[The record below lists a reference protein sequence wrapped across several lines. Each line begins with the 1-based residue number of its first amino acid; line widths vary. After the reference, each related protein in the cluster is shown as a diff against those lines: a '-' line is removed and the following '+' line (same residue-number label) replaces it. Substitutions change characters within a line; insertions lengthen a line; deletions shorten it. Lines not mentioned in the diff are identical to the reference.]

1 MAIRRYALYFL
12 TALMLISTL
21 SDAQKW
27 RIPFQYEKETN
38 VVGEKNQLKLENTV
52 IIKLKPEFA
61 SLLEQ
66 SDQKIKDLF
75 YPLDIHN
82 IKPLF
87 KPASDHAKGYRKKNT
102 VNLDLIYV
110 IQYTPSTMP
119 LDGVI
124 NFLSEFSYFEYCEPY
139 YVPMAATT
147 YIPNDPEVQPAGQ
160 QNYHLNHV
168 QAFDAWAIEQGNPGI
183 IIGVIDTGFDI
194 THDDLKNNYV
204 PGWDVADNDAN
215 VIHPT
220 EVHGTGVAG
229 VCSAEADNNLGI
241 AGSGFK
247 CKFMPIKASP
257 NAGNSIVAGYAG
269 IQYAAD
275 HGCQVMNLS
284 WGGLGGYSATLQ
296 EAINYAAIDM
306 DVVIVA
312 AAGNTDMEGDFFPA
326 AYDHVLSVCALDT
339 VFSPSAGKV
348 IDIRSRFRDIV
359 PGLASTYA
367 HSVDLGAHGTDY
379 LSTVFSNGYSGQY
392 GSSFSSPLVAGAA
405 GILRAH
411 YPGMTA
417 LQIMELLRVTSD
429 TIYHYTENLPFLEK
443 LGKGRLNM
451 YRALTDNSTPAIR
464 AITIDPEG
472 KHGNYFLSK
481 DTVTITLDLW
491 NYLRKTNDLTVYL
504 SSSSS
509 HVTILDHSINIGVL
523 DSMQGINTSS
533 LPLKFKVNA
542 TAGHNATV
550 TFRLGF
556 VDPTKEYSDYQ
567 YFSLIINPSNLN
579 ISTSKIL
586 STITPSGNL
595 GYNQSADGEGYLY
608 NGFNLLY
615 EQGLMI
621 ATPNNQVSDCVRSL
635 FGAIDN
641 EFKPTSYPTYIDPA
655 YKDMEIMNKMND
667 SLATSIIGVSIEQ
680 RAYTFDQPGLDQCY
694 IVEYQITNNRPGKID
709 TLYTGIFS
717 DWDIDDYSKNRA
729 GFDYARKLGYC
740 FSSLA
745 NKPYAGIALLTKQNP
760 TYYAMDNGTVPDIN
774 NINPNAA
781 FTTAQKLKTL
791 KSGIGRAQAGMIGSG
806 FDVSTVNGAEL
817 YDIESGQTHTVAF
830 AILAA
835 DNLSALQLQADDIKN
850 KFIDMKTSKVPTG
863 NTYYLC
869 DGETKDIDFT
879 PGNGVLFNFY
889 DQLTDNTILDHGN
902 SHTKVNASTA
912 DTLYVAGADSL
923 YESTTRVPMYINNSS
938 TAKANFGLSST
949 TLTFPSAATL
959 YLFNTSQNYTSITWD
974 YGDGESDTDIENPS
988 HAYTAIGSYTVSLT
1002 AMDDKGCSS
1011 TQTQDVEVSINTS
1024 IEVFPNPA
1032 NNILGFGNEIIDP
1045 GTLQI
1050 VNSIGQVVYEQVSIY
1065 IHNNKKIDVSPWPE
1079 GIYTL
1084 VFTTEKKQYTQH
1096 LLIRH

>member
-1 MAIRRYALYFL
+1 MAITRRPLYFF
-12 TALMLISTL
+12 TTLMLL
-21 SDAQKW
+21 SLVSSAQKW
-27 RIPFQYEKETN
+27 RVPFQYGKEAK
-38 VVGEKNQLKLENTV
+38 VVGQPNQLKLENTV
-52 IIKLKPEFA
+52 IVKLKPEFA
-61 SLLEQ
+61 ALLEEK
-66 SDQKIKDLF
+66 DQKIKDLF
-75 YPLDIHN
+75 YPLDINN

-87 KPASDHAKGYRKKNT
+87 QPISNQAKQYRKKNT
-102 VNLDLIYV
+102 INLDLIYV

-139 YVPMAATT
+139 YVPSAATT
-147 YIPNDPEVQPAGQ
+147 YIPNDTEVQPAGQ
-160 QNYHLNHV
+160 QYYHLNRV
-168 QAFDAWAIEQGNPGI
+168 QAFDAWAIEKGDPSI
-183 IIGVIDTGFDI
+183 VIGVIDTGFDI

-229 VCSAEADNNLGI
+229 ICSAEVDNNLGV

-257 NAGNSIVAGYAG
+257 NSGNSIVAGYAG
-269 IQYAAD
+269 VQYAANN
-275 HGCQVMNLS
+275 GCKVMNLS
-284 WGGLGGYSATLQ
+284 WGGMGGYSSTLQ
-296 EAINYAAIDM
+296 EIITYAAIDM
-306 DVVIVA
+306 DVVVIG
-312 AAGNTDMEGDFFPA
+312 AAGNTDIEGDFFPA

-359 PGLASTYA
+359 AGLAATYA
-367 HSVDLGAHGTDY
+367 HSVDIGAHGTGY
-379 LSTVFSNGYSGQY
+379 ISTKFFNGYEGQS
-392 GSSFSSPLVAGAA
+392 GSSFSAPLVAGAA

-411 YPGMTA
+411 YPEMTA

-429 TIYHYTENLPFLEK
+429 TLYHYTENIPFLEK

-451 YRALTDNSTPAIR
+451 YRALTDNSTPAVR
-464 AITIDPEG
+464 AVGIDPTG
-472 KHGNYFLSK
+472 KHGKDYLSK

-491 NYLRKTNDLTVYL
+491 NYLRKTNNLTVYL

-509 HVTILDHSINIGVL
+509 DVTILDHSINIGVL
-523 DSMQGINTSS
+523 DSMQGINTST

-542 TAGHNATV
+542 NASHNATV

-556 VDPTKEYSDYQ
+556 VDPAKEYSDYQ

-586 STITPSGNL
+586 STITPTGNL
-595 GYNQSADGEGYLY
+595 GYNQSAEGEGYVY

-621 ATPNNQVSDCVRSL
+621 ATPNNQVSDCVRGL
-635 FGAIDN
+635 FGAVEN
-641 EFKPTSYPTYIDPA
+641 EFKPTSFPTYIDPA

-667 SLATSIIGVSIEQ
+667 SLASSIIGVSIEQ

-694 IVEYQITNNRPGKID
+694 IVEYQITNDRPTPID
-709 TLYTGIFS
+709 TLYAGIFS
-717 DWDIDDYSKNRA
+717 DWDVDDYSKNRA

-745 NKPYAGIALLTKQNP
+745 NKPYVGIALLTKQNP

-781 FTTAQKLKTL
+781 FTTTQKLKTL

-817 YDIESGQTHTVAF
+817 YNLEAGQTHTVAF
-830 AILAA
+830 AVLAA
-835 DNLSALQLQADDIKN
+835 DNLSALQLQADAIKT
-850 KFIDMKTSKVPTG
+850 KFIDMKTSKIPSG
-863 NTYYLC
+863 ATYYLC
-869 DGETKDIDFT
+869 EGETQDITFS
-879 PGNGVLFNFY
+879 PGNGTVFNFY
-889 DQLTDNTILDHGN
+889 DKPADNTALLKATTYTVN
-902 SHTKVNASTA
+902 NASNA
-912 DTLYVAGADSL
+912 DTVYVAGADSL
-923 YESTTRVPMYINNSS
+923 YESSSRVPMYINNSS
-938 TAKANFGLSST
+938 TAKANFGLST
-949 TLTFPSAATL
+949 TLLTYPNASTL

-974 YGDGESDTDIENPS
+974 YGDGEGDTDIENPS
-988 HAYTAIGSYTVSLT
+988 HAYSGIGTYTVSVT
-1002 AMDDKGCSS
+1002 ATDNKGCSS
-1011 TQTQDVEVSINTS
+1011 TKTQDINVSINTS

-1032 NNILGFGNEIIDP
+1032 NNILGFGNDIIEP

-1050 VNSIGQVVYEQVSIY
+1050 VNSIGQVVYEQANIY
-1065 IHNNKKIDVSPWPE
+1065 INNNKKIDVSPWSE